1 MKLDNYDQVPGC
13 TMYAALNLISG
24 KWKGMILY
32 QLLKGT
38 LRFNAL
44 HRQLGN
50 CSQRL
55 LIKQLREL
63 EEDGLVER
71 TVYAV
76 VPPRVDYSLTEEGRS
91 LEPILMSLR
100 DWGRGW
106 LKRRNLTARD
116 DDQFVSQKSNVRKA
130 GKRQTGKSI

>member
-1 MKLDNYDQVPGC
+1 VKIDNYDQVPGC

-32 QLLKGT
+32 HLLRGT

-44 HRQLGN
+44 QRELKH

-63 EEDGLVER
+63 EEDGLVAR
-71 TVYAV
+71 KVHAV
-76 VPPRVDYSLTEEGRS
+76 VPPRVDYSITEEGRS
-91 LEPILMSLR
+91 LEPILMGLR
-100 DWGRGW
+100 DWGHGW
-106 LKRRNLTARD
+106 LKRRNLTALD
-116 DDQFVSQKSNVRKA
+116 DHLATPK
-130 GKRQTGKSI
+130 

>member
-1 MKLDNYDQVPGC
+1 MNKDRNYDEVPGC

-32 QLLKGT
+32 HLLKGT

-44 HRQLGN
+44 KRELGD

-71 TVYAV
+71 KVYAV
-76 VPPRVDYSLTEEGRS
+76 IPPKVEYSITEEGRT
-91 LEPILMSLR
+91 LAPILLGLR
-100 DWGRGW
+100 DWGHGW
-106 LKRRNLTARD
+106 LSRRNLVARD
-116 DDQFVSQKSNVRKA
+116 DHLDADVREVSGA
-130 GKRQTGKSI
+130 A

>member
-1 MKLDNYDQVPGC
+1 MKLDNYDKVPGC

-24 KWKGMILY
+24 KWKGVILY
-32 QLLKGT
+32 YLLQSGT
-38 LRFNAL
+38 MRFNAL
-44 HRQLGN
+44 NRKLPG

-63 EEDGLVER
+63 EEDGLVAR

-76 VPPRVDYSLTEEGRS
+76 VPPRVDYSITEEGRT
-91 LEPILMSLR
+91 LEPILMGLR
-100 DWGRGW
+100 DWGHGW

-116 DDQFVSQKSNVRKA
+116 DHFVLPQ
-130 GKRQTGKSI
+130 

>member
-1 MKLDNYDQVPGC
+1 MNKMQNYDEVPGC

-32 QLLKGT
+32 HLLRGT

-44 HRQLGN
+44 KRQLGD

-71 TVYAV
+71 KVFAV
-76 VPPRVDYSLTEEGRS
+76 IPPKVEYSITEEGRT
-91 LEPILMSLR
+91 LAPILMGLR
-100 DWGRGW
+100 DWGHGW
-106 LKRRNLTARD
+106 LTRRNLVARD
-116 DDQFVSQKSNVRKA
+116 DHLLNADTDGASAAR
-130 GKRQTGKSI
+130 